1 MKMLK
6 KPIVLAGVAAVVLL
20 ALGYLFV
27 LPMVTGKPADTQA
40 AGAHSEE
47 AAEEDVSAEEAKT
60 PVKRKKKIAEPGLV
74 YPLTDRVLNL
84 ATTGGQPHFARTE
97 LALEFLPPVDP
108 KGHKAKKA
116 DHGGGGGH
124 GAPAAASKEP
134 ALDPALEVVNPYK
147 PQIDDALVRIFGT
160 KTVEGLTSAE
170 GKEALKQEILDAVSN
185 IVPKLDIVGVY
196 IVRLIVQ

>member
-1 MKMLK
+1 MKLLK
-6 KPIVLAGVAAVVLL
+6 KPIVLAGVVAVVLL

-27 LPMVTGKPADTQA
+27 LPMVIGKPADTHA
-40 AGAHSEE
+40 AEAHAEEE
-47 AAEEDVSAEEAKT
+47 ADGEHAAEAKP
-60 PVKRKKKIAEPGLV
+60 PVKRKKKIAEPGLM

-108 KGHKAKKA
+108 KGHKEKKA

-134 ALDPALEVVNPYK
+134 VLDPALEVVNPYK

-185 IVPKLDIVGVY
+185 IVPKPDIVGVY